1 MSDNKNVLTDAR
13 PAPSLSVGPVAWL
26 RANLFSSPI
35 NSLFTLLAIWAIV
48 AGMLPI
54 IQWAVIDAD
63 WLGATRE
70 ACDSG
75 GACWVFINA
84 RFEQFIYGFYPQPSR
99 WRVDLTF
106 VLFAILIAWLAIPR
120 LPAKKTAAVITLLAF
135 PFIAFLL
142 LHGGIWG
149 LETVPT
155 HRWGGLM
162 LTLVLAVVGIVGA
175 LPIGVM
181 LALGRRSQ
189 MPIIK
194 SFCVIFIEFWR
205 GVPLITV
212 LFMASV
218 MLPLFVP
225 ADINLD
231 KLVRALIGITLFQ
244 SAYIAEVVR
253 GGLQAIPK
261 GQSEAAAALGLG
273 YWKRTALIVLPQALK
288 MMIPG
293 IVNTFIALFKDTSL
307 VLIIG
312 LFDLLAIVQAS
323 LADPDWLG
331 YAIEGYVFAALMF
344 WIFCFSMSRYSQY
357 LERKLNTGHKN

>member
-1 MSDNKNVLTDAR
+1 MNDNNKPLVDAR
-13 PAPSLSVGPVAWL
+13 PAPKNSVGPIAWL
-26 RANLFSSPI
+26 RNNLFSDPI
-35 NSLFTLLAIWAIV
+35 NSMLSLLAIWAIV

-54 IQWAVIDAD
+54 IQWAFINAD
-63 WLGATRE
+63 WLGTTRE
-70 ACDSG
+70 ACESG

-84 RFEQFIYGFYPQPSR
+84 RFEQFIYGFYPGPLR

-106 VLFAILIAWLAIPR
+106 VLFALLIAWLAIPR
-120 LPAKKTAAVITLLAF
+120 LPAKKAAAVVTLVIF
-135 PFIAFLL
+135 PFVAFFL
-142 LHGGIWG
+142 LHGDVWG
-149 LETVPT
+149 LEKVPT

-162 LTLVLAVVGIVGA
+162 LTLVLAVVGIVVAMPVG
-175 LPIGVM
+175 IM
-181 LALGRRSQ
+181 LALGRQSK

-194 SFCVIFIEFWR
+194 SFCVVFIEFWR

-225 ADINLD
+225 TEINLD
-231 KLVRALIGITLFQ
+231 KLVRALIGISLFQ

-253 GGLQAIPK
+253 GGLQAIPR
-261 GQSEAAAALGLG
+261 GQAEAASALGLG
-273 YWKRTALIVLPQALK
+273 YWKRTGLIVLPQALK

-312 LFDLLAIVQAS
+312 LFDLLGIVQAALS
-323 LADPDWLG
+323 DTRWLG
-331 YAIEGYVFAALMF
+331 YSIEGYVFAGLVF
-344 WIFCFSMSRYSQY
+344 WVFCFSMSRYSQY
-357 LERKLNTGHKN
+357 LERKLNTGHKR

>member
-1 MSDNKNVLTDAR
+1 MTHDTTLVAAR
-13 PAPSLSVGPVAWL
+13 SAPRYSVGPLGWL
-26 RANLFSSPI
+26 RANLFSGPI
-35 NSLFTLLAIWAIV
+35 NSIFSLLAIWAIV
-48 AGMLPI
+48 AGLIPVFE
-54 IQWAVIDAD
+54 WAIVNAD
-63 WLGATRE
+63 WLGETRE

-75 GACWVFINA
+75 GACWVFITA
-84 RFEQFIYGFYPQPSR
+84 RFDLFIYGFYPEALR

-106 VLFAILIAWLAIPR
+106 ALFAGLIAWLAIPR
-120 LPAKKTAAVITLLAF
+120 LPAKPWAAVITLVVF
-135 PFIAFLL
+135 PFVAFLL
-142 LHGGIWG
+142 LHGGAFG
-149 LETVPT
+149 LTAVPT
-155 HRWGGLM
+155 YDWGGLM

-175 LPIGVM
+175 LPIGVL
-181 LALGRRSQ
+181 LALGRRSK

-225 ADINLD
+225 TEINLD

-273 YWKRTALIVLPQALK
+273 YWKRTVLIVLPQALK
-288 MMIPG
+288 LMIPG

-323 LADPDWLG
+323 LADPEWLG
-331 YAIEGYVFAALMF
+331 YAIEGYVFAALVF
-344 WIFCFSMSRYSQY
+344 WIFCFGMSRYSQY
-357 LERKLNTGHKN
+357 LERKLSTGHKR